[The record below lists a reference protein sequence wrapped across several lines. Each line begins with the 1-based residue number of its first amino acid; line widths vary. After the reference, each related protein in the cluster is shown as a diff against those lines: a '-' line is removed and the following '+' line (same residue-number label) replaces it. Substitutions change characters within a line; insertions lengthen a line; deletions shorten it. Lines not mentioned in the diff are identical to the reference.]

1 MDMTPSLSTAAASS
15 SVSMSISVIL
25 EWLLSF
31 VHISMT
37 PDVQTALATVLT
49 AGIHYYLTKPNCFKS
64 NTSTLGSTATPPA
77 PAPAEHIG

>member
-49 AGIHYYLTKPNCFKS
+49 AAIHYYLTKPNCFKS
-64 NTSTLGSTATPPA
+64 A
-77 PAPAEHIG
+77 PAAPGATVAPPTAN